1 MTFTRRSFPLHL
13 AAAATAAAVAPPTL
27 PDIRT
32 VQPDLTVPEFAA
44 DARPAAGRRV
54 RGTLLPGTDVYHALY
69 LPADWKPRR
78 RYPVIVEYAGNGN
91 YRNQYGDE
99 SRGVPEGSSL
109 GYGITAGRG
118 AIWLCLPYVDPGAG
132 RNAIT
137 WWGDAGATVD
147 YCLRAVD
154 WITSE
159 WGGDRRRLFLAGFS
173 RGAIACNYIGLRSD
187 AIARLWRGFICYSQ
201 YDGVRAWPYADSDRA
216 SARERLTRLR
226 GRPQFIC
233 DEVSVAATR
242 EYLQSTGAQGR
253 FTLRDLP
260 FRNHNDTWVL
270 RPVPLRTELRR
281 WFAKA

>member
-1 MTFTRRSFPLHL
+1 MMFTTRRAFALQV
-13 AAAATAAAVAPPTL
+13 AAAGAAASL

-32 VQPDLTVPEFAA
+32 VAPDLAVPAFEL
-44 DARPAAGRRV
+44 DARPTAGHRV
-54 RGTLLPGTDVYHALY
+54 RGTLLPGTGVYHALY
-69 LPADWKPRR
+69 LPADWQPRR

-109 GYGITAGRG
+109 GYGISGGRG
-118 AIWLCLPYVDPGAG
+118 AIWLCLPYVDRAAN

-137 WWGDAGATVD
+137 WWGDAAATVD

-154 WITSE
+154 WVTSE

-173 RGAIACNYIGLRSD
+173 RGAIACNYLGLRND
-187 AIARLWRGFICYSQ
+187 AIARPWRGFVCYSH
-201 YDGVRAWPYADSDRA
+201 YDGVRTAWPYADCDRA
-216 SARERLTRLR
+216 SARARLERLR

-233 DEVSVAATR
+233 HEVSVAATR
-242 EYLQSTGAQGR
+242 EYLETTGVKGR

-260 FRNHNDTWVL
+260 FRNHNDTWAL
-270 RPVPLRTELRR
+270 RPVPLRAELRR
-281 WFAKA
+281 WFARA